1 MPPRRLGSR
10 EKSEDRWISSSTPR
24 LVLFKHGSLFVLN
37 QKVLV
42 AGNQCCSL
50 RMTTPEV
57 TKNRMI
63 FKVLIIGNDLPLQTG
78 FLSRASGNRVSCQMY
93 NTIGLSLGVVR
104 HDYPS
109 EQSVI
114 LQLWS
119 IPCSERL
126 DRLSRN
132 FTRGHSAIIVIIRP
146 DEVESIPRMFDHL
159 SLSLKTPLMVVV
171 VGSVR
176 EAEDCSY
183 QLEAFHG
190 RELPVEAMQ
199 TIEEIT
205 DSVATNLLTRNS
217 KEHKLPMIVALDEEV
232 CPLYEPTLPA
242 IAAPPNTP
250 EEVNEIRAIAIELGL
265 RVTKESCAV
274 EMDEGVAW
282 VCMKTGTIKLEPR
295 LCRYCANSCKRQSNI
310 CIVGTDAGW
319 STLSLGSKALLT
331 IAKIYALTARMLP
344 THVMKQLER
353 STVCLRFNPNPAIPI
368 EEIPDRILSAFKNP
382 ESGKSLLDAAKE
394 RVKEG
399 RLSKD
404 VYILLEKKL
413 HNLESS

>member
-1 MPPRRLGSR
+1 MWCSSIAPRFN
-10 EKSEDRWISSSTPR
+10 
-24 LVLFKHGSLFVLN
+24 LFKPVSLLVLN

-42 AGNQCCSL
+42 AGNQCCIL

-93 NTIGLSLGVVR
+93 NTVGLSLGVAR

-109 EQSVI
+109 GQSVI

-146 DEVESIPRMFDHL
+146 NEVESIPRMFDHL
-159 SLSLKTPLMVVV
+159 SLSPKIPLIVVV

-183 QLEAFHG
+183 QLDAFLG
-190 RELPVEAMQ
+190 KDLLVEAMQ

-205 DSVATNLLTRNS
+205 ESIATGLLTRNLR
-217 KEHKLPMIVALDEEV
+217 ERRLPMIVALDEEV

-242 IAAPPNTP
+242 IAAPPNTS
-250 EEVNEIRAIAIELGL
+250 EEVNEIRTIAIDLGL
-265 RVTKESCAV
+265 RVVEESCAV

-282 VCMKTGTIKLEPR
+282 INMKTGTIKLKPGI
-295 LCRYCANSCKRQSNI
+295 CRYCSNSCKRQSNI

-344 THVMKQLER
+344 TRVMKQLER
-353 STVCLRFNPNPAIPI
+353 STVCLRFNPSPAISI
-368 EEIPDRILSAFKNP
+368 KSVPDRVLSGFKNP
-382 ESGKSLLDAAKE
+382 ASGKSLLDAAKE
-394 RVKEG
+394 RVKQG

-404 VYILLEKKL
+404 VYILLKKKL